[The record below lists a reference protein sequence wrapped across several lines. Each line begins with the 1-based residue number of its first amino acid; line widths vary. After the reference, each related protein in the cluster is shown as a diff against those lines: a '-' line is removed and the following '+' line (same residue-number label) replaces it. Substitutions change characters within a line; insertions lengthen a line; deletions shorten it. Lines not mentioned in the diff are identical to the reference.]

1 MYYLYMDKVR
11 IMKQLVLRN
20 TTYEKIYRALGII
33 MLVMLIIVV
42 ITGDSSTWVFW
53 IQVLSM
59 LVLAGTFISLNFG
72 TLVNRLTVEGGK
84 LSVRWY
90 NRLARVTVS
99 IEDIQEI
106 RADENYVRIVL
117 KTGRIIRLP
126 TGMLE
131 FDEKRAI
138 RKFLK
143 EATGV

>member
-1 MYYLYMDKVR
+1 MDKVR

-90 NRLARVTVS
+90 NRLTRVTVN

-143 EATGV
+143 EATGI

>member
-1 MYYLYMDKVR
+1 
-11 IMKQLVLRN
+11 MKQLVLRN
-20 TTYEKIYRALGII
+20 TTYEKIYRALGIV

-42 ITGDSSTWVFW
+42 ITGDSSTRVFW

-90 NRLARVTVS
+90 NRLSRVTVN

-143 EATGV
+143 EATGI

>member
-1 MYYLYMDKVR
+1 
-11 IMKQLVLRN
+11 
-20 TTYEKIYRALGII
+20 
-33 MLVMLIIVV
+33 MLIIVV
-42 ITGDSSTWVFW
+42 ITGDSSTRVFW

-90 NRLARVTVS
+90 NRLSRVTVN

-106 RADENYVRIVL
+106 RADENYVRIML

-143 EATGV
+143 EATGI